1 MELFRALGALLDT
14 PCSENR
20 RLGHLLDLG
29 AVPDEPTHND
39 LFLFQLYPYASA
51 FLGEDGRLGGEARD
65 RVAGFWRALGADP
78 PADPDHLRALL
89 AGYAA
94 LVEAQSGAN
103 GKTAAGWRD
112 ARHAFLWE
120 HLLSWVLPFLAKLR
134 GIGPP
139 FYRSWADTLEAVLSR
154 ESALL
159 GPPVRR
165 PLALRAA
172 RPVPDPR
179 QTDGEDFL
187 LALLSPARS
196 GLVLTRADL
205 ARAARDLGLGLRIG
219 ERAYILRSMLAQGP
233 RETLGWLAREAA
245 GWAHLHDRGGVTAPE
260 VADVWTQRATLTGR
274 LLEDLVTDL
283 PETQEIAEIAEIADD
298 RVDERVDERVDD
310 RGSSMTGMRP

>member
-1 MELFRALGALLDT
+1 MELFRALGALLDA

-20 RLGHLLDLG
+20 QLGHLLELG
-29 AVPDEPTHND
+29 QVPDEPTHND

-78 PADPDHLRALL
+78 PAEPDHLRTLL
-89 AGYAA
+89 AAYARLA
-94 LVEAQSGAN
+94 EAQSATD
-103 GKTAAGWRD
+103 GKTARAWRD

-134 GIGPP
+134 QIAPP
-139 FYRSWADTLEAVLSR
+139 FYRSWADTLETVLSR

-159 GPPVRR
+159 GPPRRR

-179 QTDGEDFL
+179 QGDGERFL
-187 LALLSPARS
+187 LALLSPVRS

-205 ARAARDLGLGLRIG
+205 ARAARDLGLGLRVG

-233 RETLGWLAREAA
+233 EGTLRWLAGEARA
-245 GWAHLHDRGGVTAPE
+245 WAPRHDRSGITAPE
-260 VADVWTQRATLTGR
+260 VADFWVQRATETER
-274 LLEDLVTDL
+274 LLCDLAGDPPPTNEPL
-283 PETQEIAEIAEIADD
+283 PELAAERA
-298 RVDERVDERVDD
+298 RR
-310 RGSSMTGMRP
+310 